1 MKEKNQYSNFW
12 NFVAIYEEY
21 YQIDSFKEFVR
32 ETKEFLNQRK
42 PNYVVLENFEIVD
55 LSYEIKR
62 EVEELYAK
70 HLSGNLSSEFNNDF
84 DDTSIEWGEIDREDI
99 GWNDFRSENLYFELQ
114 NWGNYQLCL
123 IIRLIHQ
130 IKPKKRKNDLDYYL
144 KLRNDTRI
152 NRKIKMTEAGLLQKK
167 GRSRYGITQELI
179 ISINRCKSDWR

>member
-70 HLSGNLSSEFNNDF
+70 HLSGNLSSEYIQSSEFNNDF
-84 DDTSIEWGEIDREDI
+84 HDTSIEWGEIDREDI
-99 GWNDFRSENLYFELQ
+99 GWNDF
-114 NWGNYQLCL
+114 
-123 IIRLIHQ
+123 
-130 IKPKKRKNDLDYYL
+130 
-144 KLRNDTRI
+144 
-152 NRKIKMTEAGLLQKK
+152 
-167 GRSRYGITQELI
+167 
-179 ISINRCKSDWR
+179 

>member
-1 MKEKNQYSNFW
+1 MLKDFLNVKMMSPPPLYLLMVAGESQMIFSNLVEETEKTAIVVNFDEGKELVLKFLEL
-12 NFVAIYEEY
+12 VAIYEEY

-55 LSYEIKR
+55 VSYEIKR

-99 GWNDFRSENLYFELQ
+99 GWNDFRSENLYFEL
-114 NWGNYQLCL
+114 
-123 IIRLIHQ
+123 
-130 IKPKKRKNDLDYYL
+130 
-144 KLRNDTRI
+144 
-152 NRKIKMTEAGLLQKK
+152 
-167 GRSRYGITQELI
+167 
-179 ISINRCKSDWR
+179 

>member
-1 MKEKNQYSNFW
+1 MVAGESQMIFSNLVEETEKTAIVVNFDEGKELVLKFLEL
-12 NFVAIYEEY
+12 VAIYEEY

-99 GWNDFRSENLYFELQ
+99 GWNDFGSENLYFEL
-114 NWGNYQLCL
+114 
-123 IIRLIHQ
+123 
-130 IKPKKRKNDLDYYL
+130 
-144 KLRNDTRI
+144 
-152 NRKIKMTEAGLLQKK
+152 
-167 GRSRYGITQELI
+167 
-179 ISINRCKSDWR
+179 